1 MGMVMDTQACGSIA
15 KYQGRPTE
23 FVIYMYTV
31 TDIKT
36 CKMLEGVFSQ
46 DLKFS

>member
-1 MGMVMDTQACGSIA
+1 MGMVIDTQACGSIA

-36 CKMLEGVFSQ
+36 GKMLGVFSQ